1 MAKILISS
9 IGTGSRNGGYNVAKY
24 EIDKKIYE
32 NEKFIAKALCEH
44 LKIDKLFLVGTQKSI
59 WEAVFEEFGGDE
71 QIAISIYEAKENNN
85 LVEFIPQIEAVIDK
99 RLGTNGSKCFIIE
112 YGKDETELWGNFDKF
127 LQISTHLEPNDEIHL
142 DITHSFRSLS
152 LMSFIMSEFISNA
165 SGRELNIQGV
175 YYGMLEY
182 SGENNG
188 ITPIVNLAMF
198 FKLLRWSK
206 AIRELKTYGNAKE
219 ILTLLKQD
227 EGEKANIFE
236 NFTNALSMSDIVS
249 LKDATSDLKTE
260 ISFFKESKNKI
271 YNLISDDLEKFI
283 KMLNVNSL
291 SLRQY
296 RMAKWYCEN
305 QNYALSYVML
315 SEAVISAVA
324 EESGLNAK
332 DQYERQKAK
341 NILKN
346 RKDDISETY
355 YEVVPIRNYIAHALD
370 KDSRRTNIDVK
381 KAVNKLPLYIEK
393 LRLMYLDLGDD
404 YIDGSISYH
413 FI

>member
-44 LKIDKLFLVGTQKSI
+44 FKIDKLFLVGTQKSI

-112 YGKDETELWGNFDKF
+112 YGKDENELWGNFDKF
-127 LQISTHLEPNDEIHL
+127 LQIATHLEPNDEIHL

-227 EGEKANIFE
+227 EGKANRFE
-236 NFTNALSMSDIVS
+236 NFTNALNMSDIMS
-249 LKDATSDLKTE
+249 LKSATTTLKTE

-271 YNLISDDLEKFI
+271 YNLISGDLEKFI
-283 KMLNVNSL
+283 KMLDVDSL
-291 SLRQY
+291 SLLQY

-324 EESGLNAK
+324 EENGLNAK
-332 DQYERQKAK
+332 DQDERQKAK

-346 RKDDISETY
+346 RKDDISKTY
-355 YEVVPIRNYIAHALD
+355 YTVASIRNYVAHALD
-370 KDSRRTNIDVK
+370 KENRHIK
-381 KAVNKLPLYIEK
+381 KAVDNLPLYIEK
-393 LRLMYLDLGDD
+393 LRPLFKGKN
-404 YIDGSISYH
+404 
-413 FI
+413 

>member
-59 WEAVFEEFGGDE
+59 WEAVFEEFEGDE
-71 QIAISIYEAKENNN
+71 QNAIKIYEAKENNN

-112 YGKDETELWGNFDKF
+112 YGKDENELWGNFDKF

-206 AIRELKTYGNAKE
+206 AIKELKTYGNAKE
-219 ILTLLKQD
+219 ILSLLKQD
-227 EGEKANIFE
+227 EGKKANRFE

-249 LKDATSDLKTE
+249 LKSATSNLKTE

-283 KMLNVNSL
+283 KMLDADSL
-291 SLRQY
+291 SLLQY

-324 EESGLNAK
+324 EENGLDAK
-332 DQYERQKAK
+332 DQDERQEAK

-346 RKDDISETY
+346 RKNSFKKSHAKDDISETY
-355 YEVVPIRNYIAHALD
+355 YDKVVPIRNYIAHALD

-381 KAVNKLPLYIEK
+381 QAVDNLPLYIEK
-393 LRLMYLDLGDD
+393 LKSLFKGKN
-404 YIDGSISYH
+404 
-413 FI
+413 

>member
-112 YGKDETELWGNFDKF
+112 YGKDENELWGNFDKF
-127 LQISTHLEPNDEIHL
+127 LQIATHLEPNDEIHL

-165 SGRELNIQGV
+165 SGKELNIQGV

-227 EGEKANIFE
+227 EGEKANRFE
-236 NFTNALSMSDIVS
+236 NFTNALSMSDIMS
-249 LKDATSDLKTE
+249 LKSATSNLKTE

-283 KMLNVNSL
+283 KMLDVDSL
-291 SLRQY
+291 SLLQY

-305 QNYALSYVML
+305 QNHALSYIML
-315 SEAVISAVA
+315 TEAVISAIA
-324 EESGLNAK
+324 EDNKLDAK
-332 DQYERQKAK
+332 DQDKRQEAK

-346 RKDDISETY
+346 RKNSFKKSHAKDDISETY
-355 YEVVPIRNYIAHALD
+355 YDKVVPIRNYIAHALD

-381 KAVNKLPLYIEK
+381 QAVDNLPLYIEK
-393 LRLMYLDLGDD
+393 LKSLFKGKN
-404 YIDGSISYH
+404 
-413 FI
+413 

>member
-9 IGTGSRNGGYNVAKY
+9 IGTGSRNGDYNVAKY

-44 LKIDKLFLVGTQKSI
+44 FKIDKLFLVGTQKSI
-59 WEAVFEEFGGDE
+59 WEAVFKEFGGEE
-71 QIAISIYEAKENNN
+71 QTILDIDEAKENNN

-112 YGKDETELWGNFDKF
+112 YGKDENELWGNFDKF
-127 LQISTHLEPNDEIHL
+127 LEISTHLEPNDEIHL

-206 AIRELKTYGNAKE
+206 AIKELKTYGNAKE
-219 ILTLLKQD
+219 ILSLLKQD
-227 EGEKANIFE
+227 EGKKANIFE
-236 NFTNALSMSDIVS
+236 NFTNALSMSDIMS
-249 LKDATSDLKTE
+249 LKSATTTLKTE

-283 KMLNVNSL
+283 KMLDVNYL
-291 SLRQY
+291 SLLQY

-305 QNYALSYVML
+305 QNHALSYIML
-315 SEAVISAVA
+315 TESVISAIA
-324 EESGLNAK
+324 EDNKLDAK
-332 DQYERQKAK
+332 DQDDRKEAK
-341 NILKN
+341 NILNK
-346 RKDDISETY
+346 RKESFKKYHAKDDISETY

-370 KDSRRTNIDVK
+370 EDSRRTNIDVK
-381 KAVNKLPLYIEK
+381 QAVDNLPLYIEK
-393 LRLMYLDLGDD
+393 LKSLFKGKN
-404 YIDGSISYH
+404 
-413 FI
+413 

>member
-9 IGTGSRNGGYNVAKY
+9 IGTGSRNGDYNVAKY

-59 WEAVFEEFGGDE
+59 WEAVFEEFGGDK
-71 QIAISIYEAKENNN
+71 QIAISIYAAKENNN

-127 LQISTHLEPNDEIHL
+127 LQISTHLEPSDEIHL

-206 AIRELKTYGNAKE
+206 AIKELKTYGNAKE
-219 ILTLLKQD
+219 ILSLLKQD

-249 LKDATSDLKTE
+249 LKNATSDLKTE

-283 KMLNVNSL
+283 EMLDVNYL
-291 SLRQY
+291 SLLQY

-305 QNYALSYVML
+305 QNHALSYIML
-315 SEAVISAVA
+315 TEAVISAIA
-324 EESGLNAK
+324 EDNKLDAK
-332 DQYERQKAK
+332 DQDERQKAK
-341 NILKN
+341 NILNK
-346 RKDDISETY
+346 RKKFFKKSYKKDDISETY

-370 KDSRRTNIDVK
+370 KDSRHTNIDVK
-381 KAVNKLPLYIEK
+381 KAVDNLPLYIEK
-393 LRLMYLDLGDD
+393 LKSLFKGKN
-404 YIDGSISYH
+404 
-413 FI
+413 

>member
-44 LKIDKLFLVGTQKSI
+44 FKIDKLFLVGTQKSI

-71 QIAISIYEAKENNN
+71 QIAISIYAAKENNN

-112 YGKDETELWGNFDKF
+112 YGKDENELWGNFDKF
-127 LQISTHLEPNDEIHL
+127 LQIATHLEPNDEIHL

-227 EGEKANIFE
+227 EGKANRFE
-236 NFTNALSMSDIVS
+236 NFTNALNMSDIMS
-249 LKDATSDLKTE
+249 LKSATTTLKTE

-271 YNLISDDLEKFI
+271 YNLISGDLEKFI
-283 KMLNVNSL
+283 KMLDVDSL
-291 SLRQY
+291 SLLQY

-324 EESGLNAK
+324 EENGLNAK
-332 DQYERQKAK
+332 DQDERQKAK

-346 RKDDISETY
+346 RKDDISKTY
-355 YEVVPIRNYIAHALD
+355 YTVASIRNYVAHALD
-370 KDSRRTNIDVK
+370 KENRHIK
-381 KAVNKLPLYIEK
+381 KAVNNLPLYIEK
-393 LRLMYLDLGDD
+393 LRPLFKGKN
-404 YIDGSISYH
+404 
-413 FI
+413 

>member
-44 LKIDKLFLVGTQKSI
+44 FKIDKLFLVGTQKSI

-71 QIAISIYEAKENNN
+71 QNAINIYEAKENNN

-112 YGKDETELWGNFDKF
+112 YGKDENELWGNFDKF

-182 SGENNG
+182 SGKNNG

-227 EGEKANIFE
+227 EGKKANRFE
-236 NFTNALSMSDIVS
+236 NFTNALNMSDIMS
-249 LKDATSDLKTE
+249 LKSATTTLKTE

-271 YNLISDDLEKFI
+271 YNLISGDLEKFI
-283 KMLNVNSL
+283 KMLDVDSL
-291 SLRQY
+291 SLLQY

-305 QNYALSYVML
+305 QNHALSYIML
-315 SEAVISAVA
+315 TEAVISAIA
-324 EESGLNAK
+324 EDNKLDAK
-332 DQYERQKAK
+332 DQDKRQEAK

-346 RKDDISETY
+346 RKNSFKKSHAKDDISETY
-355 YEVVPIRNYIAHALD
+355 YDKVVPIRNYIAHALD

-381 KAVNKLPLYIEK
+381 QAVDNLPLYIEK
-393 LRLMYLDLGDD
+393 LKSLFKGKN
-404 YIDGSISYH
+404 
-413 FI
+413 

>member
-44 LKIDKLFLVGTQKSI
+44 FKIDKLFLVGTQKSI
-59 WEAVFEEFGGDE
+59 WEAVFEEFGGEE
-71 QIAISIYEAKENNN
+71 QTILDIYEAKENNN
-85 LVEFIPQIEAVIDK
+85 LDKFIPQIEAVIDK
-99 RLGTNGSKCFIIE
+99 RLGTNGSKCFIIK
-112 YGKDETELWGNFDKF
+112 YGKDENELWGNFDKF
-127 LQISTHLEPNDEIHL
+127 LQIATHLEPNDEIHL

-227 EGEKANIFE
+227 EGKKANRFV
-236 NFTNALSMSDIVS
+236 NSTNAPNMSDIMS
-249 LKDATSDLKTE
+249 LKSATTTLKTE

-283 KMLNVNSL
+283 KMLDVDSL
-291 SLRQY
+291 SLLQY

-324 EESGLNAK
+324 ENHKLDAK
-332 DQYERQKAK
+332 DQGERQEAK
-341 NILKN
+341 NILNK
-346 RKDDISETY
+346 RRESFKKSHAKDDISETY
-355 YEVVPIRNYIAHALD
+355 YDKVVPIRNYIAHALD

-381 KAVNKLPLYIEK
+381 QAVDNLPLYIEK
-393 LRLMYLDLGDD
+393 LRPLFKGKN
-404 YIDGSISYH
+404 
-413 FI
+413 

>member
-71 QIAISIYEAKENNN
+71 QIAISIYAAKENNN

-112 YGKDETELWGNFDKF
+112 YGKDENELWGNFNKF
-127 LQISTHLEPNDEIHL
+127 LQIATHLEPNDEIHL

-227 EGEKANIFE
+227 EGKANRFE
-236 NFTNALSMSDIVS
+236 NFTNALNMSDIMS
-249 LKDATSDLKTE
+249 LKSATTTLKTE

-271 YNLISDDLEKFI
+271 YNLISGDLEKFI
-283 KMLNVNSL
+283 KMLDVDSL
-291 SLRQY
+291 SLLQY

-324 EESGLNAK
+324 EENGLNAK
-332 DQYERQKAK
+332 DQDERQKAK

-346 RKDDISETY
+346 RKDDISKTY
-355 YEVVPIRNYIAHALD
+355 YTVASIRNYVAHALD
-370 KDSRRTNIDVK
+370 KENRHIK
-381 KAVNKLPLYIEK
+381 KAVNNLPLYIEK
-393 LRLMYLDLGDD
+393 LRPLFKGKN
-404 YIDGSISYH
+404 
-413 FI
+413 

>member
-32 NEKFIAKALCEH
+32 NEKFITKALCEH
-44 LKIDKLFLVGTQKSI
+44 FKIDKLFLVGTQKSI

-71 QIAISIYEAKENNN
+71 QNAINIYEAKENNN

-127 LQISTHLEPNDEIHL
+127 LEISTHLEPNDEIHL

-165 SGRELNIQGV
+165 SGKELNIQGV

-219 ILTLLKQD
+219 ILMLLKQD
-227 EGEKANIFE
+227 EGKANRFE
-236 NFTNALSMSDIVS
+236 NFTNALNMSDIMS
-249 LKDATSDLKTE
+249 LKSATSDLKTE

-283 KMLNVNSL
+283 KMLDVDSL
-291 SLRQY
+291 SLLQY

-324 EESGLNAK
+324 EENGLNAK
-332 DQYERQKAK
+332 DQDERQEAK

-346 RKDDISETY
+346 RKNSFKKSHSKDDLIETY
-355 YEVVPIRNYIAHALD
+355 YTIASIRNYVAHALD
-370 KDSRRTNIDVK
+370 KENRHRKTKVK
-381 KAVNKLPLYIEK
+381 QAVDKLPLYIEE
-393 LRLMYLDLGDD
+393 LRPLFKGKN
-404 YIDGSISYH
+404 
-413 FI
+413 

>member
-71 QIAISIYEAKENNN
+71 QIAISIYAAKENNN

-112 YGKDETELWGNFDKF
+112 YGKDENELWGNFDKF
-127 LQISTHLEPNDEIHL
+127 LQIATHLEPNDEIHL

-188 ITPIVNLAMF
+188 ITPIINLAMF

-219 ILTLLKQD
+219 ILMLLKQD
-227 EGEKANIFE
+227 EGKANRFE
-236 NFTNALSMSDIVS
+236 NFTNALSMSDIMS
-249 LKDATSDLKTE
+249 LKSATTTLKTE

-283 KMLNVNSL
+283 KMLDVDSL
-291 SLRQY
+291 SLLQY

-305 QNYALSYVML
+305 QNHALSYIML
-315 SEAVISAVA
+315 TEAVISAIA
-324 EESGLNAK
+324 EDNKLDAK
-332 DQYERQKAK
+332 DQDKRQEAK

-346 RKDDISETY
+346 RKNSFKKSHAKDDISETY
-355 YEVVPIRNYIAHALD
+355 YDKVVPIRNYIAHALD

-381 KAVNKLPLYIEK
+381 QAVDNLPLYIEK
-393 LRLMYLDLGDD
+393 LKSLFKGKN
-404 YIDGSISYH
+404 
-413 FI
+413 

>member
-9 IGTGSRNGGYNVAKY
+9 IGTGSKNKGYNVASY
-24 EIDKKIYE
+24 EIDKKVYE
-32 NEKFIAKALCEH
+32 GEKFIAKALCEH

-85 LVEFIPQIEAVIDK
+85 LADFIPQIEIAIDK
-99 RLGTNGSKCFIIE
+99 KLGTKGSKCFIIE

-127 LQISTHLEPNDEIHL
+127 LQIATHLELNDEIHL

-165 SGRELNIQGV
+165 SGKELNIQGV

-219 ILTLLKQD
+219 VLTLLKQD
-227 EGEKANIFE
+227 EGKKANRFE
-236 NFTNALSMSDIVS
+236 NFTNALSMSDIMS
-249 LKDATSDLKTE
+249 LKSATSNLKTE

-283 KMLNVNSL
+283 KMLDVDSL
-291 SLRQY
+291 SLLQY

-305 QNYALSYVML
+305 QNHALSYIML
-315 SEAVISAVA
+315 TEAVISAVA
-324 EESGLNAK
+324 EDNKLDAK
-332 DQYERQKAK
+332 DQDKRKEAK
-341 NILKN
+341 NILNK
-346 RKDDISETY
+346 RKESFTKSHAKDDLIETY
-355 YEVVPIRNYIAHALD
+355 YRIASIRNYVAHALD
-370 KDSRRTNIDVK
+370 KDGRYTNIDVK
-381 KAVNKLPLYIEK
+381 QAVNNLPLYIEK
-393 LRLMYLDLGDD
+393 LKSLFKGKN
-404 YIDGSISYH
+404 
-413 FI
+413 

>member
-59 WEAVFEEFGGDE
+59 WEAVFEKFGGDE
-71 QIAISIYEAKENNN
+71 QTILDIYEAKENNN
-85 LVEFIPQIEAVIDK
+85 LDKFIPQIEAVIDK

-127 LQISTHLEPNDEIHL
+127 LEISTHLEPNDEIHL

-165 SGRELNIQGV
+165 SGKELNIQGV

-219 ILTLLKQD
+219 ILMLLKQD
-227 EGEKANIFE
+227 EGKANRFE
-236 NFTNALSMSDIVS
+236 NFTNALNMSDIMS
-249 LKDATSDLKTE
+249 LKSATTTLKTE

-283 KMLNVNSL
+283 KMLDVDSL
-291 SLRQY
+291 SLLQY

-305 QNYALSYVML
+305 QNHALSYIML
-315 SEAVISAVA
+315 TEAVISAIA
-324 EESGLNAK
+324 EDNKLDAK
-332 DQYERQKAK
+332 DQDKRKEAK

-346 RKDDISETY
+346 RKNSFKKSHAKDDISETY
-355 YEVVPIRNYIAHALD
+355 YDKVVPIRNYIAHALD

-381 KAVNKLPLYIEK
+381 QAVDNLPLYIEK
-393 LRLMYLDLGDD
+393 LKSLFKGKN
-404 YIDGSISYH
+404 
-413 FI
+413 

>member
-59 WEAVFEEFGGDE
+59 WEAVFEEFEGDE
-71 QIAISIYEAKENNN
+71 QNAIKIYEAKENNN
-85 LVEFIPQIEAVIDK
+85 LIEFIPQIEAVIDK

-112 YGKDETELWGNFDKF
+112 YGKDENELWGNFDKF

-188 ITPIVNLAMF
+188 ITPIVNLAIF

-227 EGEKANIFE
+227 EGKKANRFE

-249 LKDATSDLKTE
+249 LKSATSNLKTE

-283 KMLNVNSL
+283 KMLDVDSL
-291 SLRQY
+291 SLLQY

-324 EESGLNAK
+324 EENGLDAK
-332 DQYERQKAK
+332 DQDERQEAK

-346 RKDDISETY
+346 RKNSFKKSHAKDDISETY
-355 YEVVPIRNYIAHALD
+355 YDKVVPIRNYIAHALD

-381 KAVNKLPLYIEK
+381 QAVDNLPLYIEK
-393 LRLMYLDLGDD
+393 LKSLFKGKN
-404 YIDGSISYH
+404 
-413 FI
+413 

>member
-71 QIAISIYEAKENNN
+71 QIAISIYAAKENNN

-112 YGKDETELWGNFDKF
+112 YGKDENELWGNFDKF
-127 LQISTHLEPNDEIHL
+127 LQIATHLEPNDEIHL

-165 SGRELNIQGV
+165 SGKELNIQGV

-227 EGEKANIFE
+227 EGEKANRFE
-236 NFTNALSMSDIVS
+236 NFTNALSMSDIMS
-249 LKDATSDLKTE
+249 LKSATSNLKTE

-283 KMLNVNSL
+283 KMLDVDSL
-291 SLRQY
+291 SLLQY

-324 EESGLNAK
+324 EDHKLDTK
-332 DQYERQKAK
+332 DQDKRKEAK
-341 NILKN
+341 NILK
-346 RKDDISETY
+346 RRKESFKKSHAKDDISKTY
-355 YEVVPIRNYIAHALD
+355 YTVASIRNYVAHALD
-370 KDSRRTNIDVK
+370 KENRHTDTKVK
-381 KAVNKLPLYIEK
+381 QAVDNLPLYIEK
-393 LRLMYLDLGDD
+393 LKSLFKGKN
-404 YIDGSISYH
+404 
-413 FI
+413 

>member
-44 LKIDKLFLVGTQKSI
+44 FKIDKLFLVGTQKSI

-71 QIAISIYEAKENNN
+71 QNAINIYEAKENNN

-127 LQISTHLEPNDEIHL
+127 LEISTHLEPNDEIHL

-188 ITPIVNLAMF
+188 ITPIINLAMF

-219 ILTLLKQD
+219 ILMLLKQD
-227 EGEKANIFE
+227 EGKANRFE

-249 LKDATSDLKTE
+249 LKSTTTTLKTE

-283 KMLNVNSL
+283 KMLDVDSL
-291 SLRQY
+291 SLLQY

-324 EESGLNAK
+324 EDHKLDAR
-332 DQYERQKAK
+332 DQDDRKEAK
-341 NILKN
+341 NILNK
-346 RKDDISETY
+346 RKESFKKSHSKDDLIETY
-355 YEVVPIRNYIAHALD
+355 YTIASIRNYVAHALD
-370 KDSRRTNIDVK
+370 KENRHRKTKVK
-381 KAVNKLPLYIEK
+381 QAVDNLPLYIEK
-393 LRLMYLDLGDD
+393 LAPLFKGKN
-404 YIDGSISYH
+404 
-413 FI
+413 

>member
-44 LKIDKLFLVGTQKSI
+44 FKIDKLFLVGTQKSI

-71 QIAISIYEAKENNN
+71 QNAINIYEAKENNN

-112 YGKDETELWGNFDKF
+112 YGKDENELWGNFDKF

-182 SGENNG
+182 SGKNNG

-227 EGEKANIFE
+227 EGKKANRFE

-249 LKDATSDLKTE
+249 LKSATSNLKTE

-283 KMLNVNSL
+283 KMLDVDSL
-291 SLRQY
+291 SLLQY

-324 EESGLNAK
+324 EENGLDAK
-332 DQYERQKAK
+332 DQDERQEAK

-346 RKDDISETY
+346 RKNSFKKSHAKDDISETY
-355 YEVVPIRNYIAHALD
+355 YDKVVPIRNYIAHALD

-381 KAVNKLPLYIEK
+381 QAVDNLPLYIEK
-393 LRLMYLDLGDD
+393 LKSLFKGKN
-404 YIDGSISYH
+404 
-413 FI
+413 

>member
-9 IGTGSRNGGYNVAKY
+9 IGTGNKNKGYSIANY
-24 EIDKKIYE
+24 EIDKKVYE
-32 NEKFIAKALCEH
+32 GEKFIAKALCEH

-71 QIAISIYEAKENNN
+71 QIAISIYAAKENNN
-85 LVEFIPQIEAVIDK
+85 LVKFIPQIEAVIDK

-112 YGKDETELWGNFDKF
+112 YGKDENELWGNFDKF
-127 LQISTHLEPNDEIHL
+127 LQISTHLEPSDEIHL

-165 SGRELNIQGV
+165 SGREINIQGV

-206 AIRELKTYGNAKE
+206 AIKELKTYGNAKE

-227 EGEKANIFE
+227 EGKKANIFE

-249 LKDATSDLKTE
+249 LKNATSDLKTE

-283 KMLNVNSL
+283 KMLDVNYL
-291 SLRQY
+291 SLLQY
-296 RMAKWYCEN
+296 RMAKWYHEN
-305 QNYALSYVML
+305 QNHALSYVML

-332 DQYERQKAK
+332 DQDERQKAK

-346 RKDDISETY
+346 RKDDISKTY
-355 YEVVPIRNYIAHALD
+355 YTVASIRNYVAHALD
-370 KDSRRTNIDVK
+370 KENRHIK

-393 LRLMYLDLGDD
+393 LRPLFKGKN
-404 YIDGSISYH
+404 
-413 FI
+413 

>member
-44 LKIDKLFLVGTQKSI
+44 FKIDKLFLVGTQKSI
-59 WEAVFEEFGGDE
+59 WEAVFEEFGGEE
-71 QIAISIYEAKENNN
+71 QTILDIYEAKENNN
-85 LVEFIPQIEAVIDK
+85 LDKFIPQIEAVIDK
-99 RLGTNGSKCFIIE
+99 RLGTNGSKCFIIK
-112 YGKDETELWGNFDKF
+112 YGKDENELWGIFDKF
-127 LQISTHLEPNDEIHL
+127 LQIATHLEPNDEIHL

-227 EGEKANIFE
+227 EGEKANRFE
-236 NFTNALSMSDIVS
+236 NFTNALSMSDIMS
-249 LKDATSDLKTE
+249 LKSATSNLKTE

-283 KMLNVNSL
+283 KMLDVDSL
-291 SLRQY
+291 SLLQY

-305 QNYALSYVML
+305 QNHALSYIML
-315 SEAVISAVA
+315 TEAVISAIA
-324 EESGLNAK
+324 EDNKLDAK
-332 DQYERQKAK
+332 DQDKRQEAK

-346 RKDDISETY
+346 RKNSFKKSHAKDDISETY
-355 YEVVPIRNYIAHALD
+355 YDKVVPIRNYIAHALD

-381 KAVNKLPLYIEK
+381 QAVDNLPLYIEK
-393 LRLMYLDLGDD
+393 LRPLFKGKN
-404 YIDGSISYH
+404 
-413 FI
+413 